1 MNYYFGKGVA
11 KFTPYLLL
19 LPGVAVY
26 FLISLGPSIATSLYS
41 LTDATGIQGAPIRW
55 IGLENYRE
63 FLFMGQASRDNL
75 DALGRTLI
83 FCLCVTVI
91 QFVLGLAAAVIL
103 NQELRGRN
111 FFRTLYFMPVT
122 SKIGRASCRE
132 RV

>member
-11 KFTPYLLL
+11 KFIPYLLL

-91 QFVLGLAAAVIL
+91 QFVLAFNITFLSYKFIL
-103 NQELRGRN
+103 
-111 FFRTLYFMPVT
+111 PCS
-122 SKIGRASCRE
+122 SKIDTN
-132 RV
+132 VFN